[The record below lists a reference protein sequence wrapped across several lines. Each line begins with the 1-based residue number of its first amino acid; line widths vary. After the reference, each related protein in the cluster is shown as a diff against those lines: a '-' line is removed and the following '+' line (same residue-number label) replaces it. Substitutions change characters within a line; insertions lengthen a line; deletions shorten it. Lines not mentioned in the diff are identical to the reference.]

1 MIERYL
7 NYIASIRRYSPRTQA
22 IYRAVL
28 GSYASFAEPGC
39 DGDALDWAG
48 ELNVQQ
54 LRAYEVFLLDEK
66 KASPRTVHLHL
77 SVLSGFCRF
86 LMKEGV
92 LSSNPVKL
100 VTRPKMEKR
109 LPEFYR
115 EESMEAYL
123 EETRFLVDDYAAYAD
138 EKYYEK
144 RLGRLIINLLYCT
157 GIRRAELIG
166 LDRSSFDQGRGVLR
180 VRGKGDKIREIPLVF
195 SLCQEILL
203 YLQSVDSMGAGE
215 RPVPRRSGDDPLLVT
230 AKGERLYPVLV
241 DRVVKQELAGVK
253 GITGRRSPHVL
264 RHTLATELLDDGADL
279 GAIKEMLGHA
289 SLAATQV
296 YTHNSIEKLKRV
308 YNHAH
313 PRAKNDGGKHHGD

>member
-1 MIERYL
+1 MIDRYL
-7 NYIASIRRYSPRTQA
+7 QYIADIRRYSPRTQQ
-22 IYRAVL
+22 IYRSVL
-28 GSYASFAEPGC
+28 EEFFSFAGIEPKEIG
-39 DGDALDWAG
+39 
-48 ELNVQQ
+48 VQQ
-54 LRAYEVFLLDEK
+54 LRSYAVYLMDTK
-66 KASPRTVHLHL
+66 KESPRTVNLHL

-86 LMKEGV
+86 LMKEGE
-92 LSSNPVKL
+92 LRSNPVKL
-100 VTRPKMEKR
+100 LTRPKMERR

-115 EESMEAYL
+115 ADSMEEYL
-123 EETRFLVDDYAAYAD
+123 EKTRYLVDEYEAFAD
-138 EKYYEK
+138 EKYFEK

-166 LDRSSFDQGRGVLR
+166 LDRGSFDPRRQVLR
-180 VRGKGDKIREIPLVF
+180 VRGKGDKNREIPLVF

-203 YLQSVDSMGAGE
+203 YLQSVDSMEGGE
-215 RPVPRRSGDDPLLVT
+215 RPPERDRAAEPLLRT
-230 AKGERLYPVLV
+230 ARGERLYPVLV
-241 DRVVKQELAGVK
+241 DRVVKAELEGVK

-308 YNHAH
+308 YNQAH